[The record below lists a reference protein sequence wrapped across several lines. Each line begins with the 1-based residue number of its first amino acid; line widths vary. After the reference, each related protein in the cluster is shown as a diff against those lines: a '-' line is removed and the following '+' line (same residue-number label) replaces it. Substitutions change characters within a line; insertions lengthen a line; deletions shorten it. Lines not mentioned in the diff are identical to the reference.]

1 MYIGEPRDRR
11 SGNLENLDQTL
22 FLALNAS
29 AASPVAMVA
38 LATFLSGWAIPVVLG
53 WMVVFWIRR
62 GEAER
67 VALLDATVAA
77 LIALGLAQIIAVSW
91 YHPRPAELGLGH
103 QLLVHG
109 KETSL
114 PSDHAALLFGL
125 SIPLIAHRITR
136 SWGIVVFAIAGSVAW
151 SRVYLGVHFPLDMLG
166 ALGVAVVGGGVT
178 AALPVHLKRS
188 FYGIGIYTY
197 DWIVLRLK
205 LPEQIFPRSKRR

>member
-1 MYIGEPRDRR
+1 M
-11 SGNLENLDQTL
+11 ENLNQTL

-29 AASPVAMVA
+29 AAPPVALVA
-38 LATFLSGWAIPVVLG
+38 LATFLTGWAIPVVLG

-77 LIALGLAQIIAVSW
+77 LIALGLAQIIAVTW
-91 YHPRPAELGLGH
+91 YHPRPADLRLGH

-109 KETSL
+109 KETSF
-114 PSDHAALLFGL
+114 PSDHATLLFGL
-125 SIPLIAHRITR
+125 SLPLIAHRITR
-136 SWGIVVFAIAGSVAW
+136 TSGFLVFAIAGSVAW

-166 ALGVAVVGGGVT
+166 ALGVAVVGSGVT
-178 AALPVHLKRS
+178 AALPSQLKRS

-205 LPEQIFPRSKRR
+205 LPEQIFPRSKRH

>member
-1 MYIGEPRDRR
+1 M
-11 SGNLENLDQTL
+11 ENLNQTL

-29 AASPVAMVA
+29 AASPVALVA
-38 LATFLSGWAIPVVLG
+38 LATFLSVWAIPVVLG

-62 GEAER
+62 GDAER

-77 LIALGLAQIIAVSW
+77 LIALGLAQIIAVTW

-109 KETSL
+109 KETSF

-125 SIPLIAHRITR
+125 SLPLIAHQITR
-136 SWGIVVFAIAGSVAW
+136 TSGFLVFAIACSVAW

-166 ALGVAVVGGGVT
+166 ALGVAVVGSGVT
-178 AALPVHLKRS
+178 AVLPSQLKRS

-205 LPEQIFPRSKRR
+205 LPERVFPRSKRH